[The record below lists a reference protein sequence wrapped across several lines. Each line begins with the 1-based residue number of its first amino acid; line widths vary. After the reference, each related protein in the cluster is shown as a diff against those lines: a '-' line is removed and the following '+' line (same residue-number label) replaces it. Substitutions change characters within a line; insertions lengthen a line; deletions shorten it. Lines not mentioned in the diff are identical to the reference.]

1 MESRQGFGT
10 LAVHAGQEIDAETGA
25 VMTPIYA
32 TSTYAQEA
40 PGQHKGF
47 EYARTKNPTRS
58 AFERC
63 VAALEGGMEGLAF
76 SSGLAAE
83 AAVLDLLPAGSHIIA
98 LDDLYGGTYRLFE
111 NVKRN
116 SAGLEVSYV
125 DMMNLETVKQAIRPE
140 TRLIWCESPS
150 NPLLKLVDMKA
161 IANLAREKRLMTVM
175 DNTFAT
181 PFNQRPLEFGFDIT
195 LHSVTKYLNGHSDV
209 VAGVLVVGDNP
220 ELAARLRFI
229 QKSVGAVLSPF
240 DSFLA
245 MRGAKTLELRME
257 RHNHNG
263 YEVAQFL
270 QQHPKVSRVIY
281 PGLETH
287 PQHALAKR
295 QMRGFGGMVSFEL
308 NTDPEGVDRF
318 FRRLKIFTVAES
330 LGGVESL
337 ANLPAAMTHASI
349 PREVRLE
356 VGVTDTL
363 VRLSVG
369 IENAQDLTADL
380 SQALEGV

>member
-1 MESRQGFGT
+1 
-10 LAVHAGQEIDAETGA
+10 
-25 VMTPIYA
+25 MTPIYA

-63 VAALEGGMEGLAF
+63 VAELEGGREGLAF
-76 SSGLAAE
+76 ASGLAAE
-83 AAVLDLLPAGSHIIA
+83 AAVLDLLPAGSHIVA

-125 DMMNLETVKQAIRPE
+125 DMTRLETVEQAIRPE
-140 TRLIWCESPS
+140 TRMIWCESPS

-229 QKSVGAVLSPF
+229 QKSVGAILSPF

-263 YEVAQFL
+263 VEVANYL
-270 QQHPKVSRVIY
+270 QRHPKVSKVIY

-287 PQHALAKR
+287 PQHELANR
-295 QMRGFGGMVSFEL
+295 QMRGFGGMVSFEI
-308 NTDPEGVDRF
+308 NTDPAGVDRF

-337 ANLPAAMTHASI
+337 ANLPAAMTHSSI

-363 VRLSVG
+363 VRLSMG
-369 IENAQDLTADL
+369 IENAQDLKADL
-380 SQALEGV
+380 GQALDEV

>member
-1 MESRQGFGT
+1 
-10 LAVHAGQEIDAETGA
+10 
-25 VMTPIYA
+25 
-32 TSTYAQEA
+32 
-40 PGQHKGF
+40 
-47 EYARTKNPTRS
+47 
-58 AFERC
+58 
-63 VAALEGGMEGLAF
+63 
-76 SSGLAAE
+76 
-83 AAVLDLLPAGSHIIA
+83 
-98 LDDLYGGTYRLFE
+98 
-111 NVKRN
+111 
-116 SAGLEVSYV
+116 
-125 DMMNLETVKQAIRPE
+125 VKQAIRPE

>member
-1 MESRQGFGT
+1 MESKPGFGT
-10 LAVHAGQEIDAETGA
+10 LAVHAGQDHDSETGA

-63 VAALEGGMEGLAF
+63 VAELEGGTEGLAF
-76 SSGLAAE
+76 ASGLAAE
-83 AAVLDLLPAGSHIIA
+83 AAVLDLLPAGSHIVA

-125 DMMNLETVKQAIRPE
+125 DMTRLETVEQAIRPE
-140 TRLIWCESPS
+140 TRMIWCESPS
-150 NPLLKLVDMKA
+150 NPLLKLVDMEA
-161 IANLAREKRLMTVM
+161 ISKLAHDKRLMTVM

-181 PFNQRPLEFGFDIT
+181 PFNQRPLESGFDIT

-220 ELAARLRFI
+220 DLAARLRFI
-229 QKSVGAVLSPF
+229 QKSVGAILSPF

-263 YEVAQFL
+263 VEVANYL
-270 QQHPKVSRVIY
+270 QRHPKVSKVIY

-287 PQHALAKR
+287 PQHELANR
-295 QMRGFGGMVSFEL
+295 QMRGFGGMVSFEI
-308 NTDPEGVDRF
+308 NTDPAGVDRF

-363 VRLSVG
+363 VRLSMG
-369 IENAQDLTADL
+369 IENAQDLKADL
-380 SQALEGV
+380 SQALDEV